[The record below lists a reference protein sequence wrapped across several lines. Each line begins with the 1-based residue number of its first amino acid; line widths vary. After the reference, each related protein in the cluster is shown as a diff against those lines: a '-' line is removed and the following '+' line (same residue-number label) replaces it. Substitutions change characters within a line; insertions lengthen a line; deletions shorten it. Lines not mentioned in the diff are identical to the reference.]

1 MFFRN
6 VATFVSHMIYQR
18 KHPIFYIDVPET
30 CGRVLYVASSF
41 QGAWHLQLS
50 LPTSVTLFARSSHRK
65 AVWFSRQTTTHFH
78 SNLTLAGKFTVTIH
92 FPEFSGLSSVGFKAQ
107 FCSQL
112 ANMVLNMCRLLHNHT
127 QQFKMHFFFFRI
139 LLYVFRFKL

>member
-1 MFFRN
+1 MRVTRMKVCVFPQCRHLRITHDLPKK
-6 VATFVSHMIYQR
+6 AS
-18 KHPIFYIDVPET
+18 IFYIDVPET

-112 ANMVLNMCRLLHNHT
+112 ANMVLNMCRLL
-127 QQFKMHFFFFRI
+127 
-139 LLYVFRFKL
+139 